1 MSGRFLGAVGQPSG
15 TSTSFPRTW
24 PVSLIQCASAARANG
39 NVYTWITSLPSAS
52 SAAAGGNGA
61 APPTTSGD
69 RFPDVHHRNR
79 GGERDIPAP
88 VPHSPNPAAGPGSG
102 PGRCFNDPMS
112 TIDFARSERSRLG
125 LEWEIACVDRRS
137 GELSPAAPDLLDR
150 LGPATEFPHVTGELL
165 TNTVEIVSA
174 PHRRAADAV
183 ADLTRMVEQVHRL
196 AEPMGVQLMSSGTH
210 PFSQWF
216 QQQVTPGN
224 DRYATLIDRTRW
236 WGRQMMIW
244 GVHVHVAVDDRDK
257 VLPII
262 DGLLT
267 YLPHFQ
273 ALSASSPFWAG
284 ETTGYASNRA
294 LMFQQLPTAGLPPQL
309 SRWSEYEALVDDLT
323 HTGVIDV
330 LSELRW
336 DIRPSPR
343 WGTIEVRTFD
353 GISTANE
360 IGAVAAL
367 TQCLVEHFSR
377 ELDAGRGIPAL
388 QPWFVRENKWRTARY
403 GMDAI
408 IIRDPAGDERL
419 VTDDLRALVPALEPV
434 AADLGCTA
442 DLMDVLEIVD
452 HGASY
457 QRQLRVAQATGG
469 SLKAVV
475 SSLVR
480 ELLEGRPTRSRPAP
494 ATSHGTTDQS
504 CQSN

>member
-1 MSGRFLGAVGQPSG
+1 MG
-15 TSTSFPRTW
+15 
-24 PVSLIQCASAARANG
+24 
-39 NVYTWITSLPSAS
+39 
-52 SAAAGGNGA
+52 
-61 APPTTSGD
+61 
-69 RFPDVHHRNR
+69 
-79 GGERDIPAP
+79 
-88 VPHSPNPAAGPGSG
+88 
-102 PGRCFNDPMS
+102 

-137 GELSPAAPDLLDR
+137 GELSPAAPELLSR
-150 LGPATEFPHVTGELL
+150 LGPATTFPHVTGELL
-165 TNTVEIVSA
+165 TNTVEVVSA
-174 PHRRAADAV
+174 PHRKAGNAV
-183 ADLTRMVEQVHRL
+183 DDLTRMVESVYRL
-196 AEPMGVQLMSSGTH
+196 AEPLGVQLISSGTH

-224 DRYATLIDRTRW
+224 ARYATLIDRTRW

-244 GVHVHVAVDDRDK
+244 GVHVHVAVDDRAK

-273 ALSASSPFWAG
+273 ALSASSPFWSG

-294 LMFQQLPTAGLPPQL
+294 LMFQQLPTAGLPPQF
-309 SRWSEYEALVDDLT
+309 SDWSHYEAMVDDLM

-343 WGTIEVRTFD
+343 WGTVEVRTFD
-353 GISTANE
+353 GISTARE
-360 IGAVAAL
+360 IGAIAAL

-377 ELDAGRGIPAL
+377 ELDAGRAVPAL
-388 QPWFVRENKWRTARY
+388 QPWFVRENKWRAARY

-408 IIRDPAGDERL
+408 IIRNAAGDERL
-419 VTDDLRALVPALEPV
+419 VTEDLRELLPNLEAV
-434 AADLGCTA
+434 AADLGCVA
-442 DLMDVLEIVD
+442 ELQDIGEIID

-457 QRQLRVAQATGG
+457 QRQLRVAQANDG

-475 SSLVR
+475 SALVR
-480 ELLEGRPTRSRPAP
+480 ELHDGQPTR
-494 ATSHGTTDQS
+494 
-504 CQSN
+504 